1 MERKLKTSLI
11 RDKKIIEFLSKLYPK
26 NKKRK
31 FSFKVI
37 ISRNKYV
44 EMIKNKYISILLSLK
59 KDQILKGINEIKRKY
74 TKILKFNDKLICII
88 L

>member
-1 MERKLKTSLI
+1 MEENTKTLI

-26 NKKRK
+26 NKKK
-31 FSFKVI
+31 IFFQSNNFKKQI
-37 ISRNKYV
+37 C
-44 EMIKNKYISILLSLK
+44 EMIKISAISILLSLK

-74 TKILKFNDKLICII
+74 TKILKFFDKLICII